1 MTDDGDDG
9 DDGISLSRLPED
21 RFRKGE
27 ENFRGQ

>member
-9 DDGISLSRLPED
+9 DDGISLTHLTED